1 MRGCV
6 LFGGTTHHYVK
17 GVRMKKYVLK
27 RLLKSIVSI
36 FVVLAVVVVMVF
48 TMIPRDK
55 VFDKDSAVS
64 KLSGNVR
71 RVYKLKTLSDLGYL
85 SFYDNTQL
93 CEAKSDDPEACLVK
107 GSEES
112 KKAQEAMKKDGYTI
126 EELTY
131 KDQLEG
137 QVIAFRDYSRVE
149 LILRYFKNIID
160 IDTPNKVDDPNKPDL
175 ERKYYF
181 AGDHDGNWGL
191 MCSGCEYKY
200 QLYFNGKF
208 PFIHQNMISLNFG
221 KSYPTFAGIKT
232 MDVISAEQGSLVQ
245 REQVFPTG
253 EKMNSPIKQETC
265 RYKATPDP
273 LDQKRFVDNYAAC
286 DQKYSSPSM
295 IQTSYIFGVLSLI
308 LAYAIAIPA
317 GISMAKNKGKLNDK
331 IGIIYI
337 NLLIAIP
344 SLAFIFLMKYFG
356 FKLGF
361 PDKFPQLGFNNIKS
375 YVMPIVILGLLSTP
389 GLMMWLRRYMIDQSN
404 ADYVK
409 FAKAK
414 GLSQRDIFNNH
425 ILKNAIIPIVN
436 GIPASIILAISGAL
450 ITETVFSIPG
460 MGKMLPD
467 AINVANN
474 NMIITITFILTT
486 LSILSVLL
494 GDILMTIVDPRISL
508 DTKKGE

>member
-6 LFGGTTHHYVK
+6 RFRGTTLHFVK
-17 GVRMKKYVLK
+17 GVKMKKYILK

-36 FVVLAVVVVMVF
+36 LVVLAVVVVMVF
-48 TMIPRDK
+48 TMIPRDN
-55 VFDKDSAVS
+55 VFGKDSAVS
-64 KLSGNVR
+64 KLSGNQR
-71 RVYKLKTLSDLGYL
+71 RVYKLQILSDLGYL

-93 CEAKSDDPEACLVK
+93 CEAKSKNPEACLEK
-107 GSEES
+107 GSAES

-131 KDQLEG
+131 EDSLQG
-137 QVIAFRDYSRVE
+137 QVIAFRDYSRIE
-149 LILRYFKNIID
+149 LILKYFGNIINVD
-160 IDTPNKVDDPNKPDL
+160 KKTKVVDPSNPDL

-181 AGDHDGNWGL
+181 AGDNDGNWGL
-191 MCSGCEYKY
+191 MCSGCENKY

-208 PFIHQNMISLNFG
+208 PFIHQNKISLDFG
-221 KSYPTFAGIKT
+221 KSYPTFAGVKT
-232 MDVISAEQGSLVQ
+232 MDVISAPQGSLVQ
-245 REQVFPTG
+245 REQVFPSG
-253 EKMNSPIKQETC
+253 KSFKSPIKQETC
-265 RYKATPDP
+265 KYKANLDP
-273 LDQKRFVDNYAAC
+273 LDKRRFTDNYAAC
-286 DQKYSSPSM
+286 DQDLSSPSM

-308 LAYAIAIPA
+308 LAYAVAIPS
-317 GISMAKNKGKLNDK
+317 GISMARNKGKLNDK

-356 FKLGF
+356 FKMGF

-375 YVMPIVILGLLSTP
+375 YVMPIIILGLLSTP

-414 GLSQRDIFNNH
+414 GLSQKEIFNNH

-494 GDILMTIVDPRISL
+494 GDILMTVVDPRISL
-508 DTKKGE
+508 DTRKGE